1 MSEEIDLAADFES
14 RRRVANEFPT
24 IDLEASNIPYRIAI
38 VGEAPGTDEEQME
51 RPFVGASGFF
61 LDNLLSNV
69 GITRSACFLGNL
81 SQIRPPGN
89 DLKRFQWMGTELVTG
104 RYQLRKDLQKFDP
117 NIVIL
122 LGQWPLFAAMGPG
135 YDIGEYRGSLFYC
148 DEDNS
153 PMNGFKCIGTYHP
166 ANCLRSY
173 DHTPLFKLDLARARS
188 QAESKDLRLPQRK
201 INIELNAH
209 ECFYMLRNWPK
220 GTLMSMDIEGIIN
233 NWSMISFSADPMT
246 AFTIAWS
253 KFTLEEH
260 CMVIREMARVL
271 RDPEIPK
278 CLQNGMYDAF
288 VLGYRYKMFVA
299 GLVEDTMLKG
309 HEIYAELPKGL
320 DTQAS
325 IWTLQPQ
332 WKHLIAYSKK
342 ERKKRQMAGVDAG
355 EEFRNKMIACGI
367 DSSVTLEICMAQ
379 QRTLETG
386 KPGLRSLQHYR
397 FNINLLAPFRYMEH
411 RGIRY
416 DIDGAKQML
425 IETQNKI
432 AEAQARLDLRV
443 GKPLNMASPKQ
454 VAEFLYVQKGLEKQ
468 FVKEHGRKTEKVT
481 TDVGALLTLVRK
493 YDTPYLHDMLL
504 IRRLS
509 KRAQSLSIGT
519 DPDGRVRCGYNI
531 VGADTTRVTCYT
543 SPTGSG
549 ENLQT
554 VTKKHRRLYLA
565 DSGRYFFQCDLE
577 GADGWTVAAR
587 CAALG
592 DDTMLQDYYYGIKP
606 ARVIALMYEQ
616 GIQVGSFDRETL
628 KRLGKTID
636 SDGWLYFGSK
646 RIQHGTNYELGPV
659 TMSDQIL
666 KDSYK
671 YLDTAIFVP
680 QNKCKQLQGL
690 YVEGRYGKN
699 KLDGRPGGINAW
711 KSWAKSEM
719 LAMKPGGLR
728 LETASGHVRIFFNR
742 RRNGKEVAHE
752 TLRQYLSHEPQANTT
767 YATNLAASR
776 LHSDMDNRVSSYYG
790 AGSHDVVDRLVRTA
804 GPDAMVAVERHAA
817 RLKNR
822 DTTEGGYLIE
832 PLHQVHDA
840 LNGQFD
846 KELLPWAKTKIKSY
860 FNNTLSIAG
869 LDIVIPYDGGYG
881 PSWGECGEKYDK
893 EGNLVSSP
901 TEKGKM

>member
-1 MSEEIDLAADFES
+1 MSDEIDLRADFES
-14 RRRVANEFPT
+14 RFRVKNEFPVVDVDT
-24 IDLEASNIPYRIAI
+24 VPYRIAI
-38 VGEAPGTDEEQME
+38 VGEAPGADEEQME

-69 GITRSACFLGNL
+69 GILRSACFLGNL
-81 SQIRPPGN
+81 CQIRPPGN
-89 DLKRFQWMGTELVTG
+89 DLKRFNWEGTELVTG
-104 RYQLRKDLQKFDP
+104 RYELRQDLKKFNP

-122 LGQWPLFAAMGPG
+122 LGQWPLFAAMGPN
-135 YDIGEYRGSLFYC
+135 YDISDYRGSLFVC

-153 PMNGFKCIGTYHP
+153 PFNGFKCIATYHP
-166 ANCLRSY
+166 ANCLRDYS
-173 DHTPLFKLDLARARS
+173 HTPLFKLDLARARA
-188 QAESKDLRLPQRK
+188 QGESSELILPQRK
-201 INIELNAH
+201 INIELSAH
-209 ECFYMLRNWPK
+209 EAVYMLRNWPEGK
-220 GTLMSMDIEGIIN
+220 LMSTDIEGGIEH
-233 NWSMISFSADPMT
+233 WSMISFAAETLS

-253 KFTLEEH
+253 KYTLEEH
-260 CMVIREMARVL
+260 CMVLREVCRVL
-271 RDPEIPK
+271 RNPAIPK
-278 CLQNGMYDAF
+278 LLQNGMYDAF
-288 VLGYRYKMFVA
+288 VLGYRYKIFVA

-342 ERKKRQMAGVDAG
+342 ERKKRQVAGVDAG
-355 EEFRNKMIACGI
+355 EEHHNKMIACGI
-367 DSSVTLEICMAQ
+367 DSSVTMEICQAQ
-379 QRTLETG
+379 QRVLDGG
-386 KPGLRSLQHYR
+386 KPGPGSLSHYQ

-416 DIDGAKQML
+416 DIQGAVDML
-425 IETQNKI
+425 VETQHKI
-432 AEAQARLDLRV
+432 SEAQTRLNLRV

-468 FVKEHGRKTEKVT
+468 YVKEHGRKTEKVT

-509 KRAQSLSIGT
+509 KRSQSLSIGT

-531 VGADTTRVTCYT
+531 VGADTTRISCYT

-565 DSGRYFFQCDLE
+565 DLERFFFQCDLE

-606 ARVIALMYEQ
+606 ARVIALMYEH
-616 GIQVGSFDRETL
+616 GIEVGSYDRETL
-628 KRLGKTID
+628 KRLGKTVD
-636 SDGWLYFGSK
+636 GDGWLYFGSK

-680 QNKCKQLQGL
+680 TNKCKQLQGL
-690 YVEGRYGKN
+690 YVEGRYGKTKPN
-699 KLDGRPGGINAW
+699 GEPGGINAW
-711 KSWAKSEM
+711 KAWARSEM

-728 LETASGHVRIFFNR
+728 LTTASGHTRIFFNR

-752 TLRQYLSHEPQANTT
+752 TLRQFLSHEPQANTT
-767 YATNLAASR
+767 YATNLAMSN
-776 LHSDMDNRVSSYYG
+776 LWSDRANRVSSYYG
-790 AGSHDVVDRLVRTA
+790 VGSSDFIRQIQETVS
-804 GPDAMVAVERHAA
+804 DAMSIVESHAA
-817 RLKNR
+817 RLKVR
-822 DTTEGGYLIE
+822 DTTEGGFLIE
-832 PLHQVHDA
+832 PQHQVHDA

-846 KELLPWAKTKIKSY
+846 KALLPWAKTKIKSY
-860 FNNTLSIAG
+860 FNNALTIAG
-869 LDIVIPYDGGYG
+869 RQIVIPYDGGYG
-881 PSWGECGEKYDK
+881 PSWGECGDKFDK
-893 EGNLVSSP
+893 EGNLVSDP
-901 TEKGKM
+901 NERGKL